1 MMDFNPTVAMALTE
15 AIREMRE
22 VDPDIGGI
30 LDRAKLGEIS
40 ESTAM
45 AMLMETVMSN
55 PETADRF
62 RNIMLKAT
70 APLRGVGDAAA
81 ASQPFNPLVHGAIIE
96 RVQFDGDIPEMRSG
110 PMARGVTPAVPV
122 NTHGV
127 TNPVAIG
134 MMLGK
139 ASNKVQ
145 KQLNSASL
153 ALVSDVN
160 SAVEND
166 HSAIAIVRR
175 HGEMMSVADDASTA
189 IAGTRDT
196 DPGGYRRG
204 EAPKLVTVARPTGA
218 SLLRMSDSQRREMAW
233 KFLSTTQ
240 GRVSAV
246 NEIKLLIIAF
256 LLSKGVAAVGRD
268 FDPAAPRIKPLS
280 YTEWSVAMGGQG
292 SIQPSFSLIS
302 VSATVMA
309 NRLLSGLG
317 ENKPKKCFIEVEPLN
332 NVSDRE
338 VGWMSRLMLA

>member
-1 MMDFNPTVAMALTE
+1 MMDFNPTVAAALAE
-15 AIREMRE
+15 AIRGMRE
-22 VDPDIGGI
+22 TDPDIGDI
-30 LDRAKLGEIS
+30 LDKAKLGEIS

-55 PETADRF
+55 PETAVRF
-62 RNIMLKAT
+62 RSVMLKAT
-70 APLRGVGDAAA
+70 APLRSVDGGATK
-81 ASQPFNPLVHGAIIE
+81 QPFNPLVHGAIVE

-110 PMARGVTPAVPV
+110 PIARGVSPAVPV

-139 ASNKVQ
+139 ASDKVQ
-145 KQLNSASL
+145 KQLNVASSTL
-153 ALVSDVN
+153 ASNINDAIESDPN
-160 SAVEND
+160 
-166 HSAIAIVRR
+166 AIAIIRR
-175 HGEMMSVADDASTA
+175 HGEMVSAMDDASVVM
-189 IAGTRDT
+189 AGTRDT
-196 DPGGYRRG
+196 DPDGYRRG
-204 EAPKLVTVARPTGA
+204 EAPKLVTVARPTGS
-218 SLLRMSDSQRREMAW
+218 SLLRMTDSQRREMAW

-246 NEIKLLIIAF
+246 NEIKLSIISF
-256 LLSKGVAAVGRD
+256 LSSRGVVAVSRD
-268 FDPAAPRIKPLS
+268 FDPSAPRTQPLS

-317 ENKPKKCFIEVEPLN
+317 ENKPNKCCIEVEPLN
-332 NVSDRE
+332 HISDRE
-338 VGWMSRLMLA
+338 VGWMSRLMPA